1 MFDEVFSLVQA
12 VKNTRPLILNITNF
26 VTMGWVANGLLSL
39 GASPIMTNSI
49 EEIEELVQ
57 ISQGVVLNI
66 GTLDDDF
73 LKLGYVACKV
83 ANDLHKPLIL
93 DPVGAGASRFRTHS
107 CLSLLEQFQFSII
120 RGNASEIM
128 ALAHQTSAT
137 KGVDSSDHSKDA
149 IEAGLFLS
157 STYKL
162 TIAITGSTDIVITD
176 AKIDKLTRGDERMTK
191 ITGTGCLLTAVV
203 AAFHTLS
210 QSAHHAT
217 RAALLFYGITG
228 EIAAYKSHGSGSF
241 QTHFLDALSQL
252 PNQYDYD

>member
-1 MFDEVFSLVQA
+1 MFDEVFSVVQA
-12 VKNTRPLILNITNF
+12 IKNTRPLILNLSNF

-39 GASPIMTNSI
+39 GASPMMTNSI
-49 EEIEELVQ
+49 EEIEELGR
-57 ISQGVVLNI
+57 ISQGIVLNI

-73 LKLGYVACKV
+73 LKLGVAACKV

-93 DPVGAGASRFRTHS
+93 DPVGAGASRLRTHS

-137 KGVDSSDHSKDA
+137 KGVDSSNHSEDA

-157 STYKL
+157 STYKI
-162 TIAITGSTDIVITD
+162 TVAISGSTDIVITHTE
-176 AKIDKLTRGDERMTK
+176 IDKLTRGDEKMTR
-191 ITGTGCLLTAVV
+191 ITGTGCLLTAIV
-203 AAFHTLS
+203 AAFHAVS
-210 QSAHHAT
+210 PSAHHAT
-217 RAALLFYGITG
+217 RAALLFYSITG
-228 EIAAYKSHGSGSF
+228 EIAAHKSHGSGSF

-252 PNQYDYD
+252 PSQYDYE